1 MNNIGNPRIYVDW
14 GSWAKAMGIFEVH
27 NITGGGWWGSDE
39 LWTSKIGLNPS
50 NVTTFEG
57 TTNID
62 HNYVRV
68 ESGAFSDEDY
78 PNYVAVL
85 GHNLASAKG
94 FFYVETNN
102 DGTDNTGVT
111 EEEVINWRVWNSGN
125 IDAIDYNGFSICTFD
140 NADTNS
146 GQSTGITINIIG
158 EKFYTGESADHLN
171 FVEDVKIGSICYGKY
186 FDFPHSP
193 DLKITQ
199 SIEMGQLTRQQSVIG
214 GSISN
219 SMQTPDM
226 WGDLGAWE
234 LDSPSEQ
241 DDASKLG
248 IRRGKRIWNL
258 SFSYLSDKDTLPIN
272 ALGNTI
278 FDIANASSYD
288 STDYTDGAESAY
300 FNSNVL
306 DDLSFFSAVWN
317 KTLGGHLPFIFQPD
331 KDNNNPDQFA
341 ICKFQQDSLQVKQV
355 ANTVYNVKLKIR
367 EM

>member
-1 MNNIGNPRIYVDW
+1 MNVSTPRIYVDW

-27 NITGGGWWGSDE
+27 NITPEWGSDE
-39 LWTSKIGLNPS
+39 LWASKIGLNPS

-57 TTNID
+57 TTNVD

-68 ESGAFSDEDY
+68 ESGAFSDEDF

-111 EEEVINWRVWNSGN
+111 EEEVINWRVWNSGD

-140 NADTNS
+140 NADTDS
-146 GQSTGITINIIG
+146 GQRTGISINIIG

-186 FDFPHSP
+186 FDFSHSP
-193 DLKITQ
+193 DLSLTM
-199 SIEMGQLTRQQSVIG
+199 SIEQDGITTQQTKG
-214 GSISN
+214 GSTLTN
-219 SMQTPDM
+219 MRYNGTPK
-226 WGDLGAWE
+226 WGELGAWE
-234 LDSPSEQ
+234 LGDGSV
-241 DDASKLG
+241 ASTLG
-248 IRRGKRIWNL
+248 ARGGRRVWNL
-258 SFSYLSDKDTLPIN
+258 TFSYLSSKQTLPIN
-272 ALGNTI
+272 ALGNTV

-306 DDLSFFSAVWN
+306 DGEDFFSAVWN
-317 KTLGGHLPFIFQPD
+317 KTLGSHLKFLFNPTGGGSNP
-331 KDNNNPDQFA
+331 NNNPDQFA
-341 ICKFQQDSLQVKQV
+341 ICKFQQDSLQVKQTSPNMYSV
-355 ANTVYNVKLKIR
+355 SLKIR
-367 EM
+367 EV